1 VADSLDSDLNP
12 THRKR
17 ALRQITYG
25 LYIVTARDGERVAG
39 GTVTWL
45 SQCSMKPPLV
55 MIGVQQDSAL
65 RAVLDRA
72 RAFAAHIVG
81 QSQRA
86 LANAFFKPASL
97 HNGLINGYAFKNG
110 HTGAPIL
117 TDAPAWFECRVTDE
131 LTRGDHV
138 VYVAEVVDAVVHR
151 AESALT
157 LRDTGLS
164 YGG

>member
-1 VADSLDSDLNP
+1 LNP
-12 THRKR
+12 AHREKV
-17 ALRQITYG
+17 LRQITYG
-25 LYIVTARDGERVAG
+25 LYVVTARDGQQVAG

-81 QSQRA
+81 QGQRA
-86 LANAFFKPASL
+86 LANAFFKPATL
-97 HNGLINGYAFKNG
+97 HNGLINGYAFREG
-110 HTGAPIL
+110 QTGAPIL
-117 TDAPAWFECRVTDE
+117 IDAPAWFECRVTDE

-138 VYVAEVVDAVVHR
+138 VYVAEVVDAVVQR
-151 AESALT
+151 EEEPLT

>member
-1 VADSLDSDLNP
+1 MNP
-12 THRKR
+12 AHRKK

-25 LYIVTARDGERVAG
+25 LYVVTASDGERVAG

-55 MIGVQQDSAL
+55 MIGVQKDSGL

-72 RAFAAHIVG
+72 RAFAAHLVG
-81 QSQRA
+81 KEQRA
-86 LANAFFKPASL
+86 LANAFFKPAAL
-97 HNGLINGYAFKNG
+97 HDGRINGYAFKKG
-110 HTGAPIL
+110 HTGAPVL

-138 VYVAEVVDAVVHR
+138 VYVAEVVDAVVQR
-151 AESALT
+151 DEEPLT
-157 LRDTGLS
+157 LRDTGLA